1 MASSVLLF
9 REIYPNGKDYEI
21 YSFEIDNRLKP
32 YFAAYK
38 PQSVLTLIFHWVSL
52 QKMQMLKDHTFEWI
66 DKFYGEYHASQP
78 TGFDLEARKK
88 IYKQLKDIGVKQ
100 ITWAGEEKSFSDF
113 DDLYKLQREDNI
125 PGAVGAI
132 NNKYTTMNGKTLVSI
147 VVEIGMNLKAAR
159 LLVETLKAN
168 AKDVPLTL
176 FVYGDFV
183 EEHPELIKEW
193 SLHYEIGIRGS
204 SPMPNGL
211 WELQNNYLLRLSIVS
226 AMTRLMELKLVAKY
240 VLPTGFNENV
250 ISVTKDRNLRPVDS
264 TFRFSPKD

>member
-9 REIYPNGKDYEI
+9 REIYPNGKEYEI

-38 PQSVLTLIFHWVSL
+38 HQSGINVNIPLGVAAKNVIYVSMVCHCSNSNSVLTL
-52 QKMQMLKDHTFEWI
+52 
-66 DKFYGEYHASQP
+66 
-78 TGFDLEARKK
+78 
-88 IYKQLKDIGVKQ
+88 
-100 ITWAGEEKSFSDF
+100 
-113 DDLYKLQREDNI
+113 
-125 PGAVGAI
+125 
-132 NNKYTTMNGKTLVSI
+132 
-147 VVEIGMNLKAAR
+147 KAY
-159 LLVETLKAN
+159 

-204 SPMPNGL
+204 GPMPNGL
-211 WELQNNYLLRLSIVS
+211 WELQNNNLLRLSIVS

-240 VLPTGFNENV
+240 ILPTGFKNLLTYSSYFEYRDVERIPKALAV
-250 ISVTKDRNLRPVDS
+250 IHNALADKGGILSLDSDFPDSYTVS
-264 TFRFSPKD
+264 TFLMDYLYKVSDHTIVGLRRCLTDNINS